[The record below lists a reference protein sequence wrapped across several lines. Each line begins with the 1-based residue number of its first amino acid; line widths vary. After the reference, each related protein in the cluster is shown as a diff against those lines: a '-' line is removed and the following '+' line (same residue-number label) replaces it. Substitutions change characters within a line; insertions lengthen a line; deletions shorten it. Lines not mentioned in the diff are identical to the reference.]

1 MPKFLER
8 QVMSRIDRKE
18 LKMLSLDTSIIEK
31 YNYKFEQGILRHL
44 SQFSE
49 SDVEIV
55 FSDIVIRE
63 IISRLLN
70 SADEAK
76 NDISRAVKRFSTV
89 QGVDKA
95 KLMSDVNEVL
105 KAESPREII
114 EARIN
119 RFKSATNASDALT
132 FEHVSS
138 ARLAHAY
145 FNQAPPFEKRES
157 KKSEFPDAMAL
168 QALEGYASKNNT
180 LMLVVSADNG
190 WKSYCDLSDHLICT
204 DDLVAAMGYFHRVP
218 SVADK
223 ILADRMDKFDL
234 DIASKISDYVDY
246 IDAEIISS
254 SYHMYDYYVTGVRY
268 RDFQYSDKKPL
279 SLVSFYE
286 SHKSYV
292 FESNIS
298 IDISIEVDFIFFKN
312 DGKKFVEIGK
322 TSEEQSFSIDASILV
337 TIVGDLNGSFQV
349 EEVEVRKIDQ
359 KFDFGEVDFEDSSQ
373 FD

>member
-1 MPKFLER
+1 
-8 QVMSRIDRKE
+8 
-18 LKMLSLDTSIIEK
+18 MLSLDTSIIEK

-44 SQFSE
+44 SQFTE

-63 IISRLLN
+63 ITSRLLN
-70 SADEAK
+70 RAGEAD
-76 NDISRAVKRFSTV
+76 NDIGRAVKRISTV

-95 KLMSDVNEVL
+95 KLMSDINEML
-105 KAESPREII
+105 KAESPRKII
-114 EARIN
+114 ETRIN
-119 RFKSATNASDALT
+119 NFKSSTNASIAHT
-132 FEHVSS
+132 VEHVSA

-145 FNQAPPFEKRES
+145 FSQVPPFEKRES

-190 WKSYCDLSDHLICT
+190 WKNYCDLSDYLICT
-204 DDLVAAMGYFHRVP
+204 DDLVTAMGYFHRVP

-254 SYHMYDYYVTGVRY
+254 SYHMHDYYVTGVWY
-268 RDFQYSDKKPL
+268 KDFQYSDKQPL

-298 IDISIEVDFIFFKN
+298 IDISIEVDFVFFKN

-359 KFDFGEVDFEDSSQ
+359 KFDFGEVDFEDSYQ